1 MRPGRTLKSYAPSGP
16 AGGYLPASM
25 LAGVPFEVAYP
36 AIAWLCWVP
45 NLLVVEWLLR
55 RQPTDMASTS

>member
-1 MRPGRTLKSYAPSGP
+1 MLRTFALTYAAVTLRLWLFALIPVLGDFGS
-16 AGGYLPASM
+16 AYAL
-25 LAGVPFEVAYP
+25 VPF
-36 AIAWLCWVP
+36 LCWVP